1 MKKIIFTISLCF
13 LILALVSC
21 SVPYR
26 FSQDVSDP
34 QEVSIEIVELDY
46 VGDEYSGYYE
56 PYSEDKALV
65 LMTVSDGEKA
75 DFLSD
80 FKKVKSYEPF
90 IGEKIF
96 DISGIAIR
104 ITYSNGDVDLITDFG
119 VGKLSDGEFQVSTTT
134 FDDDQFNALIE
145 KYLSKDGSLTL
156 DGAQIRYQNS
166 LLPLC
171 ATIEKLGFELMR
183 DDDGNASFICN
194 DTEYLISFENKTL
207 TAKGSDENYLICPPG
222 GTGFVCEELDG
233 ELMVDEDTLRALFNT
248 FLNYPVLV
256 YVFDDNVFVIKR

>member
-1 MKKIIFTISLCF
+1 MKKIILAISLCF

-26 FSQDVSDP
+26 FSDDVSNL
-34 QEVSIEIVELDY
+34 EEISIEIVELDY

-80 FKKVKSYEPF
+80 FKKVKSYEALGQPITF
-90 IGEKIF
+90 
-96 DISGIAIR
+96 ISGTAIR
-104 ITYSNGDVDLITDFG
+104 ITYPNGNMELITDFG
-119 VGKLSDGEFQVSTTT
+119 VGKLSDGEFRVSTTT

-156 DGAQIRYQNS
+156 DGAQIRYQNA

-222 GTGFVCEELDG
+222 STGFVCEELDG
-233 ELMVDEDTLRALFNT
+233 ELMVDEDTIRALFNT